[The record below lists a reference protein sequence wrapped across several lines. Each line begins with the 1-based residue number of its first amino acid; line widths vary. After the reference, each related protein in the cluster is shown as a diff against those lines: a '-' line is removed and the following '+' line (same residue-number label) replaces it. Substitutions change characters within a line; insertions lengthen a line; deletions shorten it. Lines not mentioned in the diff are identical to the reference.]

1 MQRTS
6 LVALGLVLA
15 LVIGVGA
22 WRVQAQDA
30 EPDDVAPPTSLDDVM
45 IPQSLTGSA
54 FTYQGRLTSGGA
66 PVNGQC
72 DFQFSLFDAASAG
85 TQIGST
91 QTAGDISVMNGL
103 FTVAINFGGGAFNGA
118 ARWLEIGVRCPA
130 GSGSYTTLSP
140 RQTLTAAP
148 YALALPGLWTQ
159 PNAISP
165 NLIGGF
171 SGNSVTSS
179 VVGATI
185 GGGGFSGNP
194 NRVTDDYGTV
204 GGGLNNRAGN
214 NAGTADD
221 SPYATVGGGASN
233 TASRPFATIG
243 GGYNNT
249 ASEYAVAVGGGRDN
263 TASGPFAT
271 VGGGYNNTASGHA
284 ATVGGGDDNTA
295 SGYTVTVGGGR
306 FNTAS
311 GEFAAVGGG
320 VGNTASGKRAA
331 VGGGY
336 GNTASGYA
344 ATVGG
349 GEDNAASGYAA
360 TISGGEDNT
369 AAGHHSFAA
378 GRRARANN
386 PGCFV
391 WGDSTNAD
399 VTCSNDNR
407 TIFRSSGGYYIYT
420 NAGLTSGM
428 FLSGGGSAWNAVS
441 NRALKENFAPVDT
454 RRLLARLAQI
464 EITTWNYRS
473 QEPAI
478 RHIGPMADEFNA
490 LVDGLGGEGKD
501 YINSLDADGV
511 ALAAIQGLYGLVQEK
526 DAEIA
531 ALRADSATMKA
542 EITSLRAENAKLNDR
557 LAAIEQALQANGAP
571 VRVAASPA
579 VLPQGGIALLGMLG
593 GLVIGGAIMYRRR
606 AGGGR

>member
-45 IPQSLTGSA
+45 IPQSLAGSS

-103 FTVAINFGGGAFNGA
+103 FTVAIDFGGGAFNGA

-159 PNAISP
+159 QNATSP

-171 SGNSVTSS
+171 SGNSVTSG

-185 GGGGFSGNP
+185 GGGGESGFP
-194 NRVTDDYGTV
+194 NRVTDSYGTV
-204 GGGLNNRAGN
+204 GGGGNNQAGN
-214 NAGTADD
+214 NAGPVNDR
-221 SPYATVGGGASN
+221 SGATVGGGIFN
-233 TASRPFATIG
+233 TASGEHA
-243 GGYNNT
+243 
-249 ASEYAVAVGGGRDN
+249 AVGGGRFN
-263 TASGPFAT
+263 TASG
-271 VGGGYNNTASGHA
+271 SA

-295 SGYTVTVGGGR
+295 SGSAATVGGGDD
-306 FNTAS
+306 NTAS
-311 GEFAAVGGG
+311 GQYATVGGG
-320 VGNTASGKRAA
+320 DDNTASGSDAA

-336 GNTASGYA
+336 LNIASGEY

-349 GEDNAASGYAA
+349 GRE
-360 TISGGEDNT
+360 NT
-369 AAGHHSFAA
+369 AAGNYSFAS
-378 GRRARANN
+378 GRRAKANN

-399 VTCSNDNR
+399 VACSNDNR

-420 NAGLTSGM
+420 NASLTSGM

-464 EITTWNYRS
+464 EIATWNYRS

-542 EITSLRAENAKLNDR
+542 EITSLRAENAKLNER

-571 VRVAASPA
+571 VHVAASPA

>member
-45 IPQSLTGSA
+45 IPQSLAGSA

-91 QTAGDISVMNGL
+91 QPATNVSVMNGL
-103 FTVAINFGGGAFNGA
+103 FTVAIDFGGGAFNGA

-140 RQTLTAAP
+140 RQALHAAP

-159 PNAISP
+159 QNATSP

-171 SGNSVTSS
+171 SGNSVTSG

-185 GGGGFSGNP
+185 GGGGESGFP
-194 NRVTDDYGTV
+194 NRVTDSYGTV
-204 GGGLNNRAGN
+204 GGGGNNQAGN
-214 NAGTADD
+214 NAGTANDR
-221 SPYATVGGGASN
+221 SGATVGGGIFNTASGQYATVGGGI
-233 TASRPFATIG
+233 F
-243 GGYNNT
+243 
-249 ASEYAVAVGGGRDN
+249 N
-263 TASGPFAT
+263 TASGSVATVGGGNRNTASGEYATVGGGDNNIASGEYAT
-271 VGGGYNNTASGHA
+271 VGGGYNNIASGEY
-284 ATVGGGDDNTA
+284 ATVGGGDNNTA
-295 SGYTVTVGGGR
+295 SGSDATVGGGR
-306 FNTAS
+306 
-311 GEFAAVGGG
+311 E
-320 VGNTASGKRAA
+320 
-331 VGGGY
+331 
-336 GNTASGYA
+336 
-344 ATVGG
+344 
-349 GEDNAASGYAA
+349 
-360 TISGGEDNT
+360 NT
-369 AAGHHSFAA
+369 AAGNYSFAS
-378 GRRARANN
+378 GRRAKANN

-420 NAGLTSGM
+420 NASLTSGM

-531 ALRADSATMKA
+531 AMEA
-542 EITSLRAENAKLNDR
+542 EIADLRAENAKLNDR
-557 LAAIEQALQANGAP
+557 LAAIEQALQANGTP
-571 VRVAASPA
+571 VRAAASPA

-593 GLVIGGAIMYRRR
+593 GLVIGGAIMHRRR

>member
-1 MQRTS
+1 MQRPS
-6 LVALGLVLA
+6 LIALGLVLI
-15 LVIGVGA
+15 LVMSVGA

-30 EPDDVAPPTSLDDVM
+30 EPDDVM
-45 IPQSLTGSA
+45 IPQSLAGSA

-66 PVNGQC
+66 PVNGPC

-91 QTAGDISVMNGL
+91 QPATNVSVMNGL
-103 FTVAINFGGGAFNGA
+103 FTVAIDFGGGAFNGA

-140 RQTLTAAP
+140 RQALHAAP

-159 PNAISP
+159 QNTASP

-171 SGNSVTSS
+171 SGNSVTSG

-185 GGGGFSGNP
+185 GGGGESGFP
-194 NRVTDDYGTV
+194 NRVTDSYGTV
-204 GGGLNNRAGN
+204 GGGGNNQAGN
-214 NAGTADD
+214 NAGTVNDRSGATVGGGIFNTA
-221 SPYATVGGGASN
+221 SGQYATVGGG
-233 TASRPFATIG
+233 I
-243 GGYNNT
+243 NNT
-249 ASEYAVAVGGGRDN
+249 ASGSD
-263 TASGPFAT
+263 AT
-271 VGGGYNNTASGHA
+271 VGGGYLNIASGEY
-284 ATVGGGDDNTA
+284 ATVGGG
-295 SGYTVTVGGGR
+295 R
-306 FNTAS
+306 
-311 GEFAAVGGG
+311 E
-320 VGNTASGKRAA
+320 
-331 VGGGY
+331 
-336 GNTASGYA
+336 
-344 ATVGG
+344 
-349 GEDNAASGYAA
+349 
-360 TISGGEDNT
+360 NT
-369 AAGHHSFAA
+369 AAGNYSFAA
-378 GRRARANN
+378 GRRAKANN

-420 NAGLTSGM
+420 NASLTSGM

-441 NRALKENFAPVDT
+441 HRALKENFAPVDT

-473 QEPAI
+473 QGPAI

-490 LVDGLGGEGKD
+490 LVDGLGGEGKN

-511 ALAAIQGLYGLVQEK
+511 ALASIQGLYGLVQEK

-531 ALRADSATMKA
+531 AMEA
-542 EITSLRAENAKLNDR
+542 EIADLRAENAKLNDR

-571 VRVAASPA
+571 VRAAASPA

-593 GLVIGGAIMYRRR
+593 GLVIGGAIMHWRR

>member
-45 IPQSLTGSA
+45 IPQSLAGSA

-91 QTAGDISVMNGL
+91 QPATNVSVMNGL
-103 FTVAINFGGGAFNGA
+103 FTVAIDFGGGAFNGA

-140 RQTLTAAP
+140 RQALHAAP

-159 PNAISP
+159 QNATSP

-171 SGNSVTSS
+171 SGNSVTSG

-185 GGGGFSGNP
+185 GGGGESGFP
-194 NRVTDDYGTV
+194 NRVTDSYGTV
-204 GGGLNNRAGN
+204 GGGGNNQAGN
-214 NAGTADD
+214 NAGTVNDRSGATVGGGIFNTA
-221 SPYATVGGGASN
+221 SGQYATVGGG
-233 TASRPFATIG
+233 I
-243 GGYNNT
+243 NNT
-249 ASEYAVAVGGGRDN
+249 ASGSAATVGGGINN
-263 TASGPFAT
+263 TASGSAAT
-271 VGGGYNNTASGHA
+271 VGGGYLNIASGEYATVGGGINNTASGSD
-284 ATVGGGDDNTA
+284 ATVGGGYLNIA
-295 SGYTVTVGGGR
+295 SGEYATVGGGR
-306 FNTAS
+306 
-311 GEFAAVGGG
+311 E
-320 VGNTASGKRAA
+320 
-331 VGGGY
+331 
-336 GNTASGYA
+336 
-344 ATVGG
+344 
-349 GEDNAASGYAA
+349 
-360 TISGGEDNT
+360 NT
-369 AAGHHSFAA
+369 AAGNYSFAS
-378 GRRARANN
+378 GRRAKANN

-420 NAGLTSGM
+420 NASLTSGM

-441 NRALKENFAPVDT
+441 HRALKENFAPVDT

-473 QEPAI
+473 QGPAI

-511 ALAAIQGLYGLVQEK
+511 ALASIQGLYGLVQEK

-531 ALRADSATMKA
+531 AMEA
-542 EITSLRAENAKLNDR
+542 EIADLRAENAKLNDR
-557 LAAIEQALQANGAP
+557 LAAIEQALQANGTP
-571 VRVAASPA
+571 VRAAASPA

-593 GLVIGGAIMYRRR
+593 GLVIGGAIMHRRR

>member
-6 LVALGLVLA
+6 LVALGLVLV

-30 EPDDVAPPTSLDDVM
+30 EPDDVM

-91 QTAGDISVMNGL
+91 QSAGGVSVTNGL
-103 FTVAINFGGGAFNGA
+103 FTVVLDFGGGTFNGL

-140 RQTLTAAP
+140 RQALTAAP

-159 PNAISP
+159 PNAASP

-171 SGNSVTSS
+171 SGNDVTSG

-185 GGGGFSGNP
+185 GGGGESNFP
-194 NRVTDDYGTV
+194 NRVTDNYGTV
-204 GGGLNNRAGN
+204 GGGFKNRAGD
-214 NAGTADD
+214 NAGTVNDR
-221 SPYATVGGGASN
+221 SYATVGGGA
-233 TASRPFATIG
+233 R
-243 GGYNNT
+243 
-249 ASEYAVAVGGGRDN
+249 N
-263 TASGPFAT
+263 TASGSF
-271 VGGGYNNTASGHA
+271 
-284 ATVGGGDDNTA
+284 
-295 SGYTVTVGGGR
+295 
-306 FNTAS
+306 
-311 GEFAAVGGG
+311 
-320 VGNTASGKRAA
+320 AA

-360 TISGGEDNT
+360 TVGGGRLNTASGAYATVGGGYDNTASGAYAAVGGGYDNTASGYAATISGGEDNT
-369 AAGHHSFAA
+369 AAGNYSFAA
-378 GRRARANN
+378 GRRARNVNTAHT
-386 PGCFV
+386 GVFLFA
-391 WGDSTNAD
+391 DSTNAD
-399 VTCSNDNR
+399 FNSIAANEFAARANGG
-407 TIFRSSGGYYIYT
+407 FRFVSSSGTCTTTGGPWSCT
-420 NAGLTSGM
+420 SDRNAKMNFAAVDGREVLSKVAGLSILTWS
-428 FLSGGGSAWNAVS
+428 FKDNA
-441 NRALKENFAPVDT
+441 
-454 RRLLARLAQI
+454 
-464 EITTWNYRS
+464 
-473 QEPAI
+473 AI
-478 RHIGPMADEFNA
+478 RHMGPTAQDFYA
-490 LVDGLGGEGKD
+490 AFGLGQD
-501 YINSLDADGV
+501 DTTISTIDLDGV

-531 ALRADSATMKA
+531 AMEA
-542 EITSLRAENAKLNDR
+542 EITDLRAENAKLNDR
-557 LAAIEQALQANGAP
+557 LAAIEQSLQANGAP
-571 VRVAASPA
+571 VRAAASPA

-593 GLVIGGAIMYRRR
+593 GLVIGGAIMHRRR

>member
-6 LVALGLVLA
+6 LIALGLVLI
-15 LVIGVGA
+15 LVMSVGA

-45 IPQSLTGSA
+45 IPQSLAGSA

-66 PVNGQC
+66 PVNGPC

-91 QTAGDISVMNGL
+91 QPATNVSVMNGL
-103 FTVAINFGGGAFNGA
+103 FTVAIDFGGGAFNGE

-130 GSGSYTTLSP
+130 GSGAYTTLSP
-140 RQTLTAAP
+140 RQALHAAP

-159 PNAISP
+159 QNTASP

-171 SGNSVTSS
+171 SGNSVTSG

-185 GGGGFSGNP
+185 GGGGESGFP
-194 NRVTDDYGTV
+194 NRVTDSYGTV
-204 GGGLNNRAGN
+204 GGGGNNQAGN
-214 NAGTADD
+214 NAGTVNDRSGATVGGGIFNTA
-221 SPYATVGGGASN
+221 SGEYATVGGGIFN
-233 TASRPFATIG
+233 TASGSAATVG
-243 GGYNNT
+243 GGNNNT
-249 ASEYAVAVGGGRDN
+249 ASGSA
-263 TASGPFAT
+263 AT
-271 VGGGYNNTASGHA
+271 VGGGYLNIASGSDATVGGGINNTASGSA
-284 ATVGGGDDNTA
+284 ATVGGGYLNIA
-295 SGYTVTVGGGR
+295 SGSDATVGGGR
-306 FNTAS
+306 
-311 GEFAAVGGG
+311 E
-320 VGNTASGKRAA
+320 
-331 VGGGY
+331 
-336 GNTASGYA
+336 
-344 ATVGG
+344 
-349 GEDNAASGYAA
+349 
-360 TISGGEDNT
+360 NT
-369 AAGHHSFAA
+369 AAGNYSFAS
-378 GRRARANN
+378 GRRAKANN

-420 NAGLTSGM
+420 NASLTSGM

-441 NRALKENFAPVDT
+441 HRALKENFAPVDT

-473 QEPAI
+473 QGPAI

-490 LVDGLGGEGKD
+490 LVDGLGGEGKN

-511 ALAAIQGLYGLVQEK
+511 ALASIQGLYGLVQEK

-531 ALRADSATMKA
+531 AMEA
-542 EITSLRAENAKLNDR
+542 EIADLRAENAKLNDR

-593 GLVIGGAIMYRRR
+593 GLVIGGAIMRRR
-606 AGGGR
+606 RTGGGR